1 MDGRRRWR
9 LAGMMAAQR
18 YWLLLRVPG
27 SLDRFTVFGSRPH
40 EPAERP
46 TVVLSHAQRERLK
59 TASAGTGEFSPL
71 DERHGFALPILL
83 GPELGGVVALGY
95 DEPHLPTAEEMALLR
110 DLADRIAVAL
120 MSARRDEELERRAN
134 YDALTGL
141 PNRLLGTEALTHAVA
156 VAKREGRQLAVLFTD
171 LDGFAEVND
180 SSGHAAGDQVLVQ
193 AAERLRGCV
202 RKSDVIARLGGDE
215 FVLVLTEVSDPA
227 GAAVVASHVIESVS
241 RGYSLGAMDA
251 FISASVGIAIYP
263 NDGATADELLRH
275 ADLAMYRA
283 KQGGRRQFAFFERSM
298 NEEVRRRRAL
308 ASELRGALEASQFEL
323 HFQPQLDLRTGAIVA
338 AEALIRWR
346 HPTRGVLLPAHFI
359 PFAES
364 SALIEDIGHW
374 TLGAACTH
382 FVAWHAAGVPLEHV
396 SVNVSARQLQKPGFA
411 TIVQDVL
418 RQTQMPAAALHLEL
432 TESAVLDTTPVATAN
447 LNALIDLGVELE
459 LDDFGT
465 GYSSLAYLQRLPVS
479 TVKLDRAFIRTIESS
494 AGTQAVVQAAI
505 DMVHALGKKVVAE
518 GVEYPGQKAALAR
531 LGCDLMQGYLLST
544 PLPAAAFTQFVG
556 AQQRQSTAATTL

>member
-1 MDGRRRWR
+1 
-9 LAGMMAAQR
+9 
-18 YWLLLRVPG
+18 
-27 SLDRFTVFGSRPH
+27 
-40 EPAERP
+40 
-46 TVVLSHAQRERLK
+46 VVLSAAERERVK
-59 TASAGTGEFSPL
+59 TAGAGAGAVPAL
-71 DERHGFALPILL
+71 DERHCFALPILL
-83 GPELGGVVALGY
+83 GPELGGVVAVGY
-95 DEPHLPTAEEMALLR
+95 DQPHQPAAEEAALLR

-141 PNRLLGTEALTHAVA
+141 PNRLLGTEALAHAVA
-156 VAKREGRQLAVLFTD
+156 AAGREGRLLAVLFAD
-171 LDGFAEVND
+171 LDGFADVND

-202 RKSDVIARLGGDE
+202 RKSDFIARLGGDE
-215 FVLVLTEVSDPA
+215 FALVLTEVSEPA
-227 GAAVVASHVIESVS
+227 GAAVVASNVIEAVS
-241 RGYSLGAMDA
+241 RGYSLGATDV

-263 NDGATADELLRH
+263 NDGASADELLRH

-283 KQGGRRQFAFFERSM
+283 KQSGRRQFAFFEPSM

-308 ASELRGALEASQFEL
+308 ASELRGALENHQFEL
-323 HFQPQLDLRTGAIVA
+323 HFQPQLDLRTGAVVG

-346 HPTRGVLLPAHFI
+346 HPSRGILLPSHFI

-374 TLGAACTH
+374 ALGAAGTQ
-382 FVAWHAAGVPLEHV
+382 FVAWQGAGLSIEYL

-432 TESAVLDTTPVATAN
+432 TESAVLDTTRATTAN
-447 LNALIDLGVELE
+447 LNSLVDLGVVLE

-465 GYSSLAYLQRLPVS
+465 GYSSLAHLQRLPVS

-494 AGTQAVVQAAI
+494 AGTQAVVEAAI
-505 DMVHALGKKVVAE
+505 DMVHALGKNVVAE
-518 GVEYPGQKAALAR
+518 GVEYPGQKAVLAR

-544 PLPAAAFTQFVG
+544 PLPAAEFIEFVG
-556 AQQRQSTAATTL
+556 TRQRESTAPAAT